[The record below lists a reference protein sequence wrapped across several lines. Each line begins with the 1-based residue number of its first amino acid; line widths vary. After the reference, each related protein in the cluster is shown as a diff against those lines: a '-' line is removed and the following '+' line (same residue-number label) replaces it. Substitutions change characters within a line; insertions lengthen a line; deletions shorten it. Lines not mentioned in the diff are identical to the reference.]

1 VNPTEYRFTVPNGT
15 YRVELRFAELK
26 QIKSGARIFNVT
38 IEGATV
44 LANLD
49 IVAKTGASFRA
60 DVEVFTVSVA
70 DGTLNIGFV
79 PRAGLQPPLVNGLFV
94 QQQ

>member
-1 VNPTEYRFTVPNGT
+1 
-15 YRVELRFAELK
+15 
-26 QIKSGARIFNVT
+26 
-38 IEGATV
+38 V
-44 LANLD
+44 LTNLD
-49 IVAKTGASFRA
+49 LVAKTGSTFTAV
-60 DVEVFTVSVA
+60 VEVITVSVA